1 MIEKLAKT
9 IESVG
14 KPTEKQPDNK
24 FDPDKRV
31 NFEQDKVDKKV
42 EDKGFDPDKR
52 IEVPGA
58 EANATIEGVDK
69 TELLEKNVD
78 AYIKD
83 VKAGAEYPETVKNI
97 NLDASQLKD
106 VPENIYKKRQAEFKK
121 IKPKLIKEFEEKHGI
136 KYPRH
141 TKDYYLDGKLIHK
154 KGDLYDVHHIK
165 PLCLGGENTIENIT
179 PMGFKAHYD
188 KHGIHA
194 PNSAFDNMCKL
205 VKGEV

>member
-165 PLCLGGENTIENIT
+165 PLCLGG
-179 PMGFKAHYD
+179 
-188 KHGIHA
+188 
-194 PNSAFDNMCKL
+194 
-205 VKGEV
+205 

>member
-9 IESVG
+9 VEVTG
-14 KPTEKQPDNK
+14 KAAEKQPDNK

-31 NFEQDKVDKKV
+31 NFEQDKGDKKA
-42 EDKGFDPDKR
+42 EDKVFDPDKR

-58 EANATIEGVDK
+58 EANVTTEVVDK

-106 VPENIYKKRQAEFKK
+106 VPENIYKERQAEFKK
-121 IKPKLIKEFEEKHGI
+121 IKPKLIKEWEEKHG
-136 KYPRH
+136 KEWPRH
-141 TKDYYLDGKLIHK
+141 KKDYYLNGKMIHK
-154 KGDLYDVHHIK
+154 KGDLYDAHHIK
-165 PLCLGGENTIENIT
+165 PLCLGGENTVGNIT

-194 PNSAFDNMCKL
+194 TNTAFDSMCKL
-205 VKGEV
+205 VKGDV